1 MSSEVTEPLAQ
12 LFENG
17 LPRHRS
23 SLDEEWRAA
32 TSACAAFPAVHRA
45 MTRITGEDRVS
56 FLHGMLTNDV
66 RRLAPPAG
74 LPAAFL
80 NDSAHV
86 VADMRLYCGI
96 DAFEIDCLSWRRD
109 ALHAGL
115 DRYLIADDV
124 EIEVDEKRVPLV
136 CLEGPESSVVAERCV
151 AAPGEI
157 EPFATAPGRFAGE
170 DLAVHAVSDSGGS
183 GRLISGPPALRDAL
197 LDACSAAGA
206 TPAGLATLD
215 VLRVEAGIAWA
226 GVDMDESTLLMEIG
240 LPEVISRTKGCYLG
254 QETVER
260 VSARGQVNRSLT
272 ALAID
277 ADLARMPVGSLAV
290 YAEGAAVVGS
300 VTSRVYSPA
309 LGVVLG
315 MGLLHRKAREA
326 SLQVALGDDRVPC
339 RVVEF
344 PRPRS

>member
-1 MSSEVTEPLAQ
+1 MSSDVTGVLAD
-12 LFENG
+12 LIERG
-17 LPRHRS
+17 SPRHRS

-45 MTRITGEDRVS
+45 LTRVTGEDRVS

-66 RRLAPPAG
+66 RRLAPGSG

-80 NDSAHV
+80 DDTAHV
-86 VADMRLYCGI
+86 VADMRLYCDA

-124 EIEVDEKRVPLV
+124 EIELDEKRVPLV
-136 CLEGPESSVVAERCV
+136 CLEGPESGVVAARCV
-151 AAPGEI
+151 AAPGEM
-157 EPFATAPGRFAGE
+157 EAFAIAPARFAGE
-170 DLAVHAVSDSGGS
+170 DLAVHAVSESGGT
-183 GRLISGPPALRDAL
+183 GRLISGPPALREAL
-197 LDACSAAGA
+197 LDGCSAAGA

-272 ALAID
+272 AFAID
-277 ADLARMPVGSLAV
+277 CEIARLPVGPLAL
-290 YAEGAAVVGS
+290 YAEGAAVGR
-300 VTSRVYSPA
+300 VTSRVFSPA
-309 LGVVLG
+309 LGAVLG
-315 MGLLHRKAREA
+315 LGLLHRKARDA
-326 SLQVALGDDRVPC
+326 AALQVALGDDRVTC

-344 PRPRS
+344 PRSRS

>member
-1 MSSEVTEPLAQ
+1 MSSDVTRPLAQ
-12 LFENG
+12 LIERG
-17 LPRHRS
+17 SPKVRS

-32 TSACAAFPAVHRA
+32 TGACAVFPAVHRA
-45 MTRITGEDRVS
+45 MTRITGEDRIS

-66 RRLAPPAG
+66 RRLAPPSG

-86 VADMRLYCGI
+86 VADMRLYCAA
-96 DAFEIDCLSWRRD
+96 DAFEVDCLSWRRD
-109 ALHAGL
+109 ALQAGL
-115 DRYLIADDV
+115 DKYLIADDV
-124 EIEVDEKRVPLV
+124 EIEIDERRVPLV
-136 CLEGPESSVVAERCV
+136 CLEGPESGVVAERCV

-157 EPFATAPGRFAGE
+157 EDFATAPGRFGGE
-170 DLAVHAVSDSGGS
+170 DVAVHAVSDSGGR
-183 GRLISGPPALRDAL
+183 GRLISGPTALRDAL
-197 LDACSAAGA
+197 LDACTAAGA
-206 TPAGLATLD
+206 APAGLATLD

-240 LPEVISRTKGCYLG
+240 LPAVISRTKGCYLG

-272 ALAID
+272 AFAID
-277 ADLARMPVGSLAV
+277 ADIARVPVGPLAV
-290 YAEGAAVVGS
+290 LAESAAVGS
-300 VTSRVYSPA
+300 VTSRVFSPA

-326 SLQVALGDDRVPC
+326 SLQVAIGDDRVAC

-344 PRPRS
+344 PRSRS